1 MDERKLTEDQLEET
15 SGGGLSETLNYA
27 LEQGKK
33 VAAVLS
39 DTLGYRTSWLRK
51 RSTRSP
57 SASSFRSRT

>member
-39 DTLGYRTSWLRK
+39 DTLDLSLPRGHVTAPSIVEQ
-51 RSTRSP
+51 TRP
-57 SASSFRSRT
+57 R

>member
-15 SGGGLSETLNYA
+15 SGGLSETLNYA

-39 DTLGYRTSWLRK
+39 DTLDLS
-51 RSTRSP
+51 SP
-57 SASSFRSRT
+57 HGHVTASSIAEQTRPR

>member
-39 DTLGYRTSWLRK
+39 DTLDLSLPHGHVTAPSIVEQ
-51 RSTRSP
+51 TRP
-57 SASSFRSRT
+57 R

>member
-39 DTLGYRTSWLRK
+39 DTLDLSLPYGHVT
-51 RSTRSP
+51 
-57 SASSFRSRT
+57 ASSIAEQTRPR

>member
-39 DTLGYRTSWLRK
+39 DTLDLSLPRGHVT
-51 RSTRSP
+51 
-57 SASSFRSRT
+57 ASSIAEQTRPR

>member
-39 DTLGYRTSWLRK
+39 DTLDLPLPRGHVT
-51 RSTRSP
+51 
-57 SASSFRSRT
+57 ASSIAEQTRPR

>member
-39 DTLGYRTSWLRK
+39 DTLDLS
-51 RSTRSP
+51 SP
-57 SASSFRSRT
+57 HGHVTASSIAEQTRPR

>member
-15 SGGGLSETLNYA
+15 SGGLSETLNYA

-39 DTLGYRTSWLRK
+39 DPLDLSSSRGHVT
-51 RSTRSP
+51 
-57 SASSFRSRT
+57 ASSIAEQTRPR